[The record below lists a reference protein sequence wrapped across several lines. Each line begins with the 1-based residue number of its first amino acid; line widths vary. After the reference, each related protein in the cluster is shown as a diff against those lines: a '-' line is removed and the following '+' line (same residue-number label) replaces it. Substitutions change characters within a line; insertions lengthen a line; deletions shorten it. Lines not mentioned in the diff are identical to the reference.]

1 MEVPTVADTQPTV
14 LEPTVAAGQLRYLE
28 PGLETMPR
36 AELEEFQQRRVLELV
51 PEAYA
56 QSAFYRELWSAA
68 GVDPAQIRSL
78 ADFRRLVP
86 TFTKKD
92 VQAYR
97 ERTGDPFG
105 GMLFGPPSGLSS
117 IMSTSGT
124 TSDPELIPE
133 IWDA

>member
-1 MEVPTVADTQPTV
+1 MEVLTVADTQPTV
-14 LEPTVAAGQLRYLE
+14 LEQAALEPALSDGRRYLE
-28 PGLETMPR
+28 PELETASR
-36 AELEEFQQRRVLELV
+36 AELEAFQQRRVLELM

-68 GVDPAQIRSL
+68 GVDPGEIRSL

-117 IMSTSGT
+117 
-124 TSDPELIPE
+124 
-133 IWDA
+133 

>member
-14 LEPTVAAGQLRYLE
+14 LEPTVLEPTVATREQCRYLE

-36 AELEEFQQRRVLELV
+36 AELEEIQQRRLLELV

-68 GVDPAQIRSL
+68 GVDPGEIRSL

-105 GMLFGPPSGLSS
+105 GMLLTPTAEL
-117 IMSTSGT
+117 TS
-124 TSDPELIPE
+124 
-133 IWDA
+133 